1 MFVVHTVN
9 QLEEAIREGAEEIL
23 VTGSLATNV
32 HEAYLSKSYKGKDE
46 AAVNASSGVS
56 QCGGATLLIITGEY
70 SLLESQLDP
79 QSPSMILQRSAQH

>member
-32 HEAYLSKSYKGKDE
+32 HEAYLSKSYKGQDE
-46 AAVNASSGVS
+46 TAINAPGGVS
-56 QCGGATLLIITGEY
+56 RRGGAKLLIITDEY

-79 QSPSMILQRSAQH
+79 QSPSMILQRASQH

>member
-9 QLEEAIREGAEEIL
+9 QLEEAIREGAGEIL

-46 AAVNASSGVS
+46 TAINEASGVS
-56 QCGGATLLIITGEY
+56 RFGISSLLIITGEY
-70 SLLESQLDP
+70 SLLESRLDP

>member
-32 HEAYLSKSYKGKDE
+32 HEAYLSKSCKSKDE
-46 AAVNASSGVS
+46 TAINALSGVS
-56 QCGGATLLIITGEY
+56 RGGGAKLLIITDEY
-70 SLLESQLDP
+70 SLLESHLDP
-79 QSPSMILQRSAQH
+79 QSPSTILQRSTQH